1 MFGRKKKEMAVSTT
15 PNDVQNSCG
24 AKISDAK
31 NCGAKSTAKTV
42 KAVSS
47 KVSKNSCGS
56 SAKACSGKMSSSAK
70 ACSGKSN
77 SKISNSCKCA
87 K

>member
-1 MFGRKKKEMAVSTT
+1 MFGRKKREMAVSTT

-24 AKISDAK
+24 AK
-31 NCGAKSTAKTV
+31 NCGAKSSSKTI
-42 KAVSS
+42 KAISS
-47 KVSKNSCGS
+47 KVAKNSCGS

>member
-1 MFGRKKKEMAVSTT
+1 M
-15 PNDVQNSCG
+15 
-24 AKISDAK
+24 DAK

-42 KAVSS
+42 KAVS
-47 KVSKNSCGS
+47 NSTSAKTSGKCGCKTTKSCSGKLSS

-77 SKISNSCKCA
+77 TKISNNCKCA